1 MAVSHFPIDKGVFG
15 AIKLLA
21 EKGSTI
27 VELGSGTGTNLLA
40 AEYSVYSVEDNEEWM
55 GYCDEANY
63 IYAPLV
69 ELESDKSLRWYDPKV
84 LQDSLPKEY
93 NLLLIDGPFGQNGRD
108 GLLENLDLFRTDIPI
123 VIDDTIRDHEC
134 RIAREMA
141 FLLNRPLYVFWNFSV
156 IATNPLPEETIA
168 KIQWGALRILENES
182 EQYIKRH
189 FKRKSTF
196 MPIDTSLW
204 RQFGLDSRS
213 DRKRIEMI
221 ESSFTWRIGRM
232 VTIPLWPIHK
242 LKSIVKKRMRK

>member
-40 AEYSVYSVEDNEEWM
+40 AEYIVYSVEDNEEWM
-55 GYCDEANY
+55 GHCDDANY

-69 ELESDKSLRWYDPKV
+69 ELESDKSLRWYDSEV
-84 LQDSLPKEY
+84 LQNSLPKEY
-93 NLLLIDGPFGQNGRD
+93 SLLLIDGPLGANGRD
-108 GLLENLDLFRTDIPI
+108 GLLENLNLFRTDIPI

-168 KIQWGALRILENES
+168 KIQWGALRVLENES

-189 FKRKSTF
+189 FKRKTTF
-196 MPIDTSLW
+196 MPINTSLW
-204 RQFGLDSRS
+204 RQFGLDSQS

-232 VTIPLWPIHK
+232 ITRPLWPIHK
-242 LKSIVKKRMRK
+242 LRSMVRKKRR